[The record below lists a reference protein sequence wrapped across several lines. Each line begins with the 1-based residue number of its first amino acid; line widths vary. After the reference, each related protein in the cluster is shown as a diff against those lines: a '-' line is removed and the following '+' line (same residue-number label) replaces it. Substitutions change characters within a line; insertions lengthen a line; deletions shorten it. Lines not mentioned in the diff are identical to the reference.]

1 MKRRLV
7 SQYLHAAAGKRF
19 YDNKA
24 SVRKM
29 REVTNGVCRAF
40 GVEPA
45 LNFENEGRSITY
57 SEWQQKK
64 NGRPMN
70 LQSPYGWLKEFCE
83 EYNFPFYG
91 IHQFRHLHTSLLIG
105 AGIDPTTVSGVLGH
119 A

>member
-1 MKRRLV
+1 
-7 SQYLHAAAGKRF
+7 
-19 YDNKA
+19 
-24 SVRKM
+24 M